1 MAKTKRRTLWAENA
15 MFEGGLEIRD
25 VRVTFPA
32 HMTVEGAL
40 QAGILLATEWPI
52 TIYATWALTGRA

>member
-1 MAKTKRRTLWAENA
+1 VGQRNA

-32 HMTVEGAL
+32 HMTVEEAL

-52 TIYATWALTGRA
+52 TICAAWALTGRA

>member
-1 MAKTKRRTLWAENA
+1 

-32 HMTVEGAL
+32 HMTVEEAL

-52 TIYATWALTGRA
+52 TICAAWALTGRA